1 MTVALRMPTNILVR
15 ALWHGL
21 DDTTFVG
28 SFGVAI
34 SLNLRPTIIAAL
46 MRPRRPK
53 QYCLQLYI
61 YKYVNLNDKK
71 IYNKDIYAKLPH
83 MS

>member
-1 MTVALRMPTNILVR
+1 MKLTFESICHLTNTIRYTVYINDYIYTLLGWVMTVALRMPTNILVR

-34 SLNLRPTIIAAL
+34 
-46 MRPRRPK
+46 
-53 QYCLQLYI
+53 
-61 YKYVNLNDKK
+61 
-71 IYNKDIYAKLPH
+71 
-83 MS
+83 

>member
-1 MTVALRMPTNILVR
+1 MTVALCMPTNILVR

-34 SLNLRPTIIAAL
+34 
-46 MRPRRPK
+46 
-53 QYCLQLYI
+53 
-61 YKYVNLNDKK
+61 
-71 IYNKDIYAKLPH
+71 
-83 MS
+83 